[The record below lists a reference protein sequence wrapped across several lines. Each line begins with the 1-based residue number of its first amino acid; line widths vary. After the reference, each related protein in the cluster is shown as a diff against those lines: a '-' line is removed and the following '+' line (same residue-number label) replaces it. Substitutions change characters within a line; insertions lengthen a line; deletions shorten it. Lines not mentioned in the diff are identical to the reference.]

1 MVDQRHFGHTGRVMH
16 FFHPAL
22 LVIYEIRHVGY
33 GRNHIHIELAIQ
45 TFLHDF
51 HVKQAEETATETEAQ
66 RHGRFRLEGQ
76 RRIVQLQFF
85 QRGPEIFKILG
96 LYGIKPGKNHRL
108 DFLETG
114 NGFIART
121 LHVSNRIADFHLRC
135 RLNTGNDIP
144 HIPAM
149 QFLTGG
155 HFHLQYSNLIS
166 RVFLA
171 RIDKSHFVA
180 RLDTAVHDFE
190 ISDNPTERVEHGI
203 EYQCLQRSVLIPFR
217 MGDTFHHSL

>member
-1 MVDQRHFGHTGRVMH
+1 MYGSSIWSISVTSGIPAGLCTSFT
-16 FFHPAL
+16 PAL

-149 QFLTGG
+149 QFLTGDISI
-155 HFHLQYSNLIS
+155 FSTPISSAVYSL
-166 RVFLA
+166 
-171 RIDKSHFVA
+171 
-180 RLDTAVHDFE
+180 
-190 ISDNPTERVEHGI
+190 P
-203 EYQCLQRSVLIPFR
+203 VLIKATSSPDLILPF
-217 MGDTFHHSL
+217 TILK